1 MEMRP
6 DGREALRPAYRW
18 IIRRILRNA
27 SMTGLLYPPRW
38 FGTPGRLESV
48 KKTHQ
53 VARVGMGSNSE
64 SAVAGLGSD
73 ICRVRVSPGSVD
85 APSAPLQRA
94 TRHQPGIC
102 L

>member
-1 MEMRP
+1 MG
-6 DGREALRPAYRW
+6 GRRRGRRYRW

-53 VARVGMGSNSE
+53 VARVGMGPNSE

-73 ICRVRVSPGSVD
+73 ICRVRVTPVRLMRRPPQSNGDPTS
-85 APSAPLQRA
+85 
-94 TRHQPGIC
+94 TRHLFSQTC
-102 L
+102 V

>member
-1 MEMRP
+1 MGMRP
-6 DGREALRPAYRW
+6 GGRKALMAALWW
-18 IIRRILRNA
+18 IIRRIFRNA

-53 VARVGMGSNSE
+53 VARVGMGPNSE

-85 APSAPLQRA
+85 APSASLQRRPDINPA
-94 TRHQPGIC
+94 SV
-102 L
+102 